1 MKAQFFILWLMIS
14 FLLPSFSIFAS
25 EPQKGGA
32 QQIIRSF
39 PVKFAIKDVQE
50 YPDGETQ
57 RHIYFGFAMDSL
69 SRNFQEHEKITIH
82 SIRINSMEQHLNN
95 AIRHHLPNKT
105 VIKSIH
111 FLDVFDRDQLAYI
124 EAALRGNRVNLTRNL
139 LHSSLISSLY
149 EEIQIQG
156 ETIINQLINETR

>member
-1 MKAQFFILWLMIS
+1 
-14 FLLPSFSIFAS
+14 
-25 EPQKGGA
+25 
-32 QQIIRSF
+32 
-39 PVKFAIKDVQE
+39 
-50 YPDGETQ
+50 
-57 RHIYFGFAMDSL
+57 
-69 SRNFQEHEKITIH
+69 
-82 SIRINSMEQHLNN
+82 MEQHLNN